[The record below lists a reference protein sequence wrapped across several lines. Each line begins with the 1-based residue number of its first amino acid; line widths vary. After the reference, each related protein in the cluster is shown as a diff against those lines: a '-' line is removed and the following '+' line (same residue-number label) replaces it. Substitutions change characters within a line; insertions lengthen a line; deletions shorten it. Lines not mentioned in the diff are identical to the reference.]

1 MTGAADIPVALIE
14 QMRAELPFTSI
25 LTGYG
30 LTEAG
35 TVTGSRPDDDA
46 NTIATTAGRAMAGL
60 EVVIAAPDAPTRTT
74 PTVRS
79 SGGRSASSSCVAT
92 A

>member
-1 MTGAADIPVALIE
+1 
-14 QMRAELPFTSI
+14 MRARLPFRTI

-35 TVTGSRPDDDA
+35 TCTGSRPDDDA
-46 NTIATTAGRAMAGL
+46 ETIATTAGRAMAGL
-60 EVVIAAPDAPTRTT
+60 EVIVAGADGKELPRGET
-74 PTVRS
+74 
-79 SGGRSASSSCVAT
+79 ASCSCAAT